1 MKEATS
7 RLLAY
12 SKEFFFSGERELDQN
27 TSIAYMQAVL
37 KFHDAVE
44 YCVRAIVEE
53 YSVSHDRNADLLP
66 LMKSVNKAIPQKK
79 LPLVSQMDF
88 LNTTRG
94 KIKHHASVPSY
105 EDAQRCRLHARDF
118 LEKVTKDYLGVSF
131 LSVSRLLLI
140 EDKAVREFLEKAEE
154 EKREGQYLEALIQAK
169 KAFYV
174 ARPSER
180 TFVSKDSFF
189 DSFFLTSGFREI
201 RELRQPIEKIVNK
214 VNDIEESVALLMM
227 GVDVLK
233 LRRFEEIT
241 PHFSFYINRDCSII
255 WNDSIVP
262 TGEIVDE
269 AINYIVDMTL
279 LWQRMGVVG
288 KQPEWQSHVNRP
300 QREWR
305 EVRREQWHYSRVDSA
320 TNDIENK

>member
-12 SKEFFFSGERELDQN
+12 SKEFFLSGERELDQN

-66 LMKSVNKAIPQKK
+66 LMKSVDKAIPQKK
-79 LPLVSQMDF
+79 LPLASQMDF

-94 KIKHHASVPSY
+94 KIKHHASVPSF
-105 EDAQRCRLHARDF
+105 EDTQRCRLHARDF
-118 LEKVTKDYLGVSF
+118 LEKTTADYLGVDF
-131 LSVSRLLLI
+131 PSVSRLLLV
-140 EDKAVREFLEKAEE
+140 EDLNVRRHLEVAD
-154 EKREGQYLEALIQAK
+154 EKRIEGDYLEAMIEAK
-169 KAFYV
+169 KAFYL

-180 TFVSKDSFF
+180 TFVSKDTFF
-189 DSFFLTSGFREI
+189 SGFFLTSGFRDI
-201 RELRQPIEKIVNK
+201 RELREPIEKIANRI
-214 VNDIEESVALLMM
+214 NELEDDVALLMM
-227 GVDVLK
+227 GVDVLE

-241 PHFSFYINRDCSII
+241 PHFAFYANGGCSIS
-255 WNDSIVP
+255 WDDSVVL
-262 TGEIVDE
+262 TGEMVQE
-269 AINYIVDMTL
+269 AIGYVVDMTL

-288 KQPEWQSHVNRP
+288 NRPEWP
-300 QREWR
+300 QYRHRSWR
-305 EVRREQWHYSRVDSA
+305 EVRRENWHYASRSPA
-320 TNDIENK
+320 TTDES